1 MGYMFFVSNSVVL
14 KSTQE
19 RFRVYT
25 PALFPVPS
33 SESRNPV
40 GNSKEA
46 ARKRCL
52 ASSERLLIRFVWAL
66 WGNLEEEEK
75 AESSVSVNYAQRGW
89 NRPPIVSDA

>member
-1 MGYMFFVSNSVVL
+1 M
-14 KSTQE
+14 
-19 RFRVYT
+19 
-25 PALFPVPS
+25 FPVSP
-33 SESRNPV
+33 SESWNPV
-40 GNSKEA
+40 GSSKEA

-66 WGNLEEEEK
+66 WGNLEEEEEK